1 MSTKRVQNA
10 HISTHLP
17 KLMRAFIDITAVMNG
32 PERDEAMLKATG
44 LSMERALCPI
54 LVLVGQLGPI
64 GIVELAGKIGRDYS
78 TVSRQVARLEELG
91 LLSRQVSPADKRIR
105 EAIVTSRGNAATQ
118 AIDAARLEVAE
129 QLFGDWT
136 TTEFEDLVR
145 LTGKLASNLIKAHP
159 NDPSRK
165 GALS

>member
-1 MSTKRVQNA
+1 MSIKRVQNA
-10 HISTHLP
+10 HISAHLP
-17 KLMRAFIDITAVMNG
+17 HLMRAFIDITAVMNG

-91 LLSRQVSPADKRIR
+91 LLSRKISPADKRIR
-105 EAIVTSRGNAATQ
+105 EAIVTSRGNAATK

-129 QLFGDWT
+129 RLFADWT
-136 TTEFEDLVR
+136 ATEFEDLVR
-145 LTGKLASNLIKAHP
+145 LIGKLASDLVKVHSE
-159 NDPSRK
+159 DSSRK
-165 GALS
+165 SPL